1 MAKKLVEV
9 VHGKRSKY
17 EIYRN
22 DTALGYDFSI
32 HKDGVLWKFGIKDLR
47 NAVERAKEDK

>member
-1 MAKKLVEV
+1 MTKKLIEV

-22 DTALGYDFSI
+22 ETALGFDFSI
-32 HKDGVLWKFGIKDLR
+32 HKDGTLWKSGFKDLR
-47 NAVERAKEDK
+47 NAVEKAKEDK